1 MNNLLHTEFFG
12 NALQSYVIA
21 VFVLA
26 GAVVVNLIL
35 RLVMKRRDKLHSA
48 VQVAIK
54 KMIIPAVYLAPLY
67 AVIRFLDF
75 GQKIN
80 LFVNKFFIVIA
91 IFFVIRFFISLVDFL
106 MIRYINSRQEEGE
119 GPKIKP
125 FLSIIHFILWIF
137 GLVFLLNNL
146 GFEISTLIAGLGI
159 TGIAV
164 ALGAQ
169 TVLKDLFSYFVV
181 LLDRPFEVGDF
192 IIFDD
197 KLGAVEKIGIKSTR
211 IKALGG
217 EQLVVSNTDLTNT
230 RLHNYKKMERRRVAF
245 SFGVTYQTGM
255 EQLRI
260 IPDKVKEIIE
270 GTENCSFDRCHFK
283 SYGSFSLDFETVYY
297 VGTADYNVY
306 MDVQQKIN
314 LAIFE
319 YFENKG
325 IDFAYPTQT
334 LFLAGSGN

>member
-1 MNNLLHTEFFG
+1 MEFFG
-12 NALQSYVIA
+12 NSVRAYIIA
-21 VFVLA
+21 GSVLL
-26 GAVVVNLIL
+26 GAVIINLIL
-35 RLVMKRRDKLHSA
+35 RAVMKRKEK
-48 VQVAIK
+48 VQPVIQVGIK
-54 KMIIPAVYLAPLY
+54 KIMIPAVYLAAFY

-75 GQKIN
+75 GEKIN
-80 LFVNKFFIVIA
+80 FFANKLFIVLA
-91 IFFVIRFFISLVDFL
+91 IFFVVRFFIGLVDFL
-106 MIRYINSRQEEGE
+106 MIRYIDSRQEEGT
-119 GPKIKP
+119 GPKLKP

-217 EQLVVSNTDLTNT
+217 EQLVVSNSDLTNV
-230 RLHNYKKMERRRVAF
+230 RIHNYKKMERRRVVF
-245 SFGVTYQTGM
+245 NFGVTYQTGLD
-255 EQLRI
+255 QLKI
-260 IPDKVKEIIE
+260 IPEKIKEIIE
-270 GTENCSFDRCHFK
+270 GEENCTFDRCHFK
-283 SYGSFSLDFETVYY
+283 SFGSFSLDFETVYY
-297 VGTADYNVY
+297 IGTADYTAY
-306 MDVQQKIN
+306 MDIQQRIN

-319 YFENKG
+319 YFETSG
-325 IDFAYPTQT
+325 VEFAYPTQT
-334 LFLAGSGN
+334 LFVAGSGN